1 MEMELEMFYM
11 ELADIASQLNRD
23 ELDIDGVLQAF
34 CMRKFG
40 DRRFLASFFLGIE
53 QDGRLKVRGFYGA
66 SPQEIGITD
75 GELSIFDDHPASLSI
90 RTDSIICR
98 ELSFKKSVSI
108 KPIVIAWPVE
118 SNARIL
124 GSVVSITDSG
134 CDAIDE
140 NREFID
146 ALALLINNTLSSRLE
161 RSKSRN
167 NARLNGNAPHP
178 EKLSERQEV
187 ILKMIAE
194 GRTNGDIAE
203 ILGYSESLI
212 RQETIKIYAILN
224 CNGRHEAAQTYLARS
239 GAVSTTS
246 H

>member
-1 MEMELEMFYM
+1 MFYK
-11 ELADIASQLNRD
+11 ELAEIANQLNRD
-23 ELDIDGVLQAF
+23 ELDIDGVLKAV

-53 QDGRLKVRGFYGA
+53 QDGRLTIKGYFGA

-75 GELSIFDDHPASLSI
+75 GALSIFDDHPASLSI
-90 RTDSIICR
+90 RQDSMVCR
-98 ELSFKKSVSI
+98 ELSFRKSASI

-124 GSVVSITDSG
+124 GSIVLITDSR
-134 CDAIDE
+134 CDSIDE
-140 NREFID
+140 NREFLD
-146 ALALLINNTLSSRLE
+146 ALALLINNTLSSRLD
-161 RSKSRN
+161 RRNPRSNSKS
-167 NARLNGNAPHP
+167 NGNGPHP

-187 ILKMIAE
+187 ILKLIAE

-224 CNGRHEAAQTYLARS
+224 CNGRQEAAQTYLSRF
-239 GAVSTTS
+239 GATSTLEY
-246 H
+246 